1 MLPSIVAKE
10 MQGAVADYMQTTF
23 PIATPYFQ
31 KVKSSQE
38 PSPHALISELLE
50 REGAVVKGPY
60 LDIKL
65 PFRVASQEQLPFK
78 HYKLNYAPYV
88 HQLKAFER
96 LCAEQPRSTIVAT
109 GTGSGKTECFM
120 LPVLDDAL
128 HRREPGIKTIIVY
141 PMNALATDQ
150 ARRFA
155 KEIAALDTRLTV
167 GLFVG
172 GDEKS
177 SAHQN
182 MGRDH
187 VITCKKTLRKH
198 PPDIL
203 LTNYKMLD
211 FLLIRPKDQSLW
223 KYNTPGMLRYIVVDE
238 LHTFDGAQG
247 TDLACLIRRL
257 RDRLECGPE
266 LACVGTSAT
275 MGSDSQSEL
284 LSYASTVFA
293 SEFDDDSII
302 GEDRLSPNEY
312 LTGSPQYFSMPPPDD
327 SALDP
332 EAYDLVDEYL
342 SAQVK
347 LWFPEL
353 EANDCPH
360 FLHEEVIERAKAS
373 VRLGKLL
380 HQHTAFHQL
389 VKSTVKLKS
398 IQKLAEDWYGGGDA
412 NSLQKERL
420 IASITALISAARIEK
435 GENPWQRQD
444 PNDWTNPLLQVR
456 HQLWLREYRR
466 LVCRVP
472 EHEDTPVTI
481 EFSDDLNDQS
491 NPLHLPLLHC
501 RECHLAAWGA
511 VIEPGEPNLQA
522 GTQHFYEHWFS
533 QSPESVLLVPLVDED
548 DKENAVLDF
557 CPSCRRLQAVRNE
570 RKCLG
575 CQHEHLIRVWKPNII
590 REANRDG
597 DAVHKCHHD
606 CPDCG
611 AKDTMMIVG
620 AQAPTLTGVMTGRL
634 FGSVYNDDYKLIAFS
649 DSVQDAAHR
658 AGFLGANT
666 WRTVLRQAM
675 AGWLKAK
682 DESVTLPTM
691 MEEFP
696 KYWRDK
702 IGNDARFCGLF
713 IAPNMEWLSDYS
725 YLLENGKLPIGS
737 NLPDLIRYRLAYEC
751 FLEFSQ
757 RAAVGRTLT
766 RTGVAALH
774 YDESLSA
781 AIQDLVP
788 KLREEFESL
797 RDLTEENL
805 LDFLLGWIHYLC
817 KLGAIYLDGMDS
829 LLSTGNSFLFA
840 KHGLRSTYMPIFGRA
855 IRPPTPITLGNVT
868 RSFEPLVIK
877 SRKSWS
883 LRWLEKT
890 IGKENLFISAEAN
903 SFFKQL
909 TNSMVKHGWLE
920 ERYCKDEPV
929 WVLNPQKII
938 VTSELA
944 RLKCDTCRHELI
956 ISRDQLETLAES
968 TCRRLTCHGKLEID
982 TNSLSSV
989 SDYGK
994 SLPRRLVPHE
1004 HTGLLQRQDR
1014 ERVEQSFIYGTE
1026 PWDINLLSA
1035 TPTLEMGIDI
1045 GALSSVFLLS
1055 VPPAQ
1060 ANYLQR
1066 IGRAGRRDGNA
1077 MAVTLASGQ
1086 NHDQYFYSDPLKM
1099 MAGSV
1104 HTPGVFLR
1112 AIAVLER
1119 QLIAYGFDRWV
1130 LTGVDE
1136 LALPGELRKV
1146 IDAVENGH
1154 TDKFPYN
1161 LIFFVTQHRHA
1172 LLSNFFGMFPELED
1186 NERAYL
1192 EKFVSDQGEGSLSW
1206 RLINRLQKLAEERAS
1221 LSRRIN
1227 QLKAERERLKRLPED
1242 DETKRQID
1250 VVEQERVALMS
1261 LHRALN
1267 KQNTLNFFTDEG
1279 LLPNYAFPEEGVT
1292 LRSVIIKRR
1301 VVEQGEDEQ
1310 KPYEKLAYSFQRP
1323 SQSALSELAPLSR
1336 FYAVSHEL
1344 EVEQIDLQ
1352 LSETETWRFCA
1363 RCQYTERVDAG
1374 DRHSACPKCG
1384 DPQWAD
1390 SAQKQQVLKLRQ
1402 VYATVDDRNSR
1413 IGDDS
1418 ETREPK
1424 FFNTQKLVDIPHQ
1437 EMRGGFRLKSDILPF
1452 GFEYLQKVTLRE
1464 VNFGPKGGSR
1474 NRITVA
1480 GDESSRQGFKIC
1492 KHCGKVQKERWGKY
1506 EEPHAFS
1513 CKLKKNPELES
1524 EKEYFA
1530 SLFLYREL
1538 TSEAIRIL
1546 LPLSEV
1552 AYSDEKLHSFIA
1564 ALNLGLKTH
1573 FQGDV
1578 THLEVTEMKEPGGE
1592 GSGERVYLV
1601 VYDKIPGG
1609 TGYLKD
1615 LMRDPQNLMVM
1626 LEQAYRVLTSCACI
1640 DSEHLDGCY
1649 ECILAYR
1656 NSRNMPRISRR
1667 EASELLGEILSLREA
1682 IEEVESL
1689 GEISTNTLIES
1700 KLEQRFVDALGRL
1713 PGAQLSKTLVN
1724 GKSGHLLT
1732 LSDAEGRPM
1741 PWLLEHQVNLGPE
1754 QGVELNTRVD
1764 VILVPA
1770 RAEDAKTFKPIA
1782 VYLDGLQYHHAIM
1795 DDDVAKRSALLQSG
1809 KYWVFSLNWDDLPD
1823 IGKQA
1828 ELPSRDLLRLD
1839 GVAQIQMKAMYD
1851 QVAGI
1856 SWLKADDCSRLNM
1869 NSSLKWLSEILRNPQ
1884 ITYEKLKQY
1893 AMHRVMTGLNP
1904 FAVKDAALKQRLGY
1918 RIQEVAPPAVMSR
1931 LKIEQE
1937 GIIPGG
1943 FMSVFE
1949 NRPGRHGLALALP
1962 LAIMSNLLRD
1972 DLLKQSHL
1980 HLYFDDSDTSLTD
1993 EFKADWRAFW
2003 HAVNQLQFAPG
2014 FTMATVQMV
2023 EKGTAER
2030 IYSAATLQSDDK
2042 LELSENQQWPNVF
2055 EFSFI
2060 DKVTLNNICKINL
2073 PEPSIGDDL
2082 KDDAGAVVVDGSD
2095 IDLVWLEQKVAIS
2108 IESEIEFTGWTI
2120 INVADNVV
2128 ESLQKLKEQGV
2139 FDE

>member
-1 MLPSIVAKE
+1 MLPSIVARE
-10 MQGAVADYMQTTF
+10 MQEAVADYMETTF
-23 PIATPYFQ
+23 PFATAYFQ
-31 KVKSSQE
+31 QQDNE
-38 PSPHALISELLE
+38 HDTSPVALISELLN
-50 REGAVVKGPY
+50 RQGTVAKGPY

-65 PFRVASQEQLPFK
+65 PFRVASQEELPFRA
-78 HYKLNYAPYV
+78 YKLSYAPYV

-96 LCAEQPRSTIVAT
+96 LCAEPPRSTIVAT

-120 LPVLDDAL
+120 LPVLDDCL
-128 HRREPGIKTIIVY
+128 QRREPGIKTIIIY

-155 KEIAALDTRLTV
+155 KEIAALKTKLTV

-177 SAHQN
+177 GAHQQ

-187 VITCKKTLRKH
+187 VITCKTTLRKN

-223 KYNTPGMLRYIVVDE
+223 KHNTPGMLRYIVVDE

-275 MGSDSQSEL
+275 MGNDSQQDL
-284 LSYASTVFA
+284 LTYASTVFA
-293 SEFDDDSII
+293 TQFDHDSII

-312 LTGSPQYFSMPPPDD
+312 LTSATEYFSMPNLGDPR
-327 SALDP
+327 LDP
-332 EAYDLVDEYL
+332 ETYQRADDYL
-342 SAQVK
+342 EAQVD

-353 EANDCPH
+353 DPSERPH
-360 FLHEEVIERAKAS
+360 FSHEELIDRAKAS
-373 VRLGKLL
+373 VELGKLL
-380 HQHTAFHQL
+380 HRHSGFHQL
-389 VKSTVKLKS
+389 VKATVSLKNM
-398 IQKLAEDWYGGGDA
+398 QEVAADWYGGGNA
-412 NSLQKERL
+412 TSVEKERL
-420 IASITALISAARIEK
+420 IVSMTALISAARIEK
-435 GENPWQRQD
+435 GEQSWLQKNPS
-444 PNDWTNPLLQVR
+444 DWTNPLLQVR
-456 HQLWLREYRR
+456 QQLWLREYRR

-472 EHEDTPVTI
+472 DSIDTPVTI
-481 EFSDDLNDQS
+481 EFSDDLNDQT

-511 VIEPGEPNLQA
+511 VTQPGEQNLQA
-522 GTQHFYEHWFS
+522 GTQIFYEHWFS
-533 QSPESVLLVPLVDED
+533 QAPESVLLIPLVDDEQ
-548 DKENAVLDF
+548 KENGILDF
-557 CPSCRRLQAVRNE
+557 CPKCRRLQPLRVDK
-570 RKCLG
+570 KCSG
-575 CQHEHLIRVWKPNII
+575 CQHDHLIRVWKPNII

-611 AKDTMMIVG
+611 ARDTMMIVG

-666 WRTVLRQAM
+666 WRTVIRQAM
-675 AGWLKAK
+675 AGWLKTL
-682 DESVTLPTM
+682 DNDVTLPAM
-691 MEEFP
+691 MDAFP
-696 KYWRDK
+696 KYWRQQ

-725 YLLENGKLPIGS
+725 YLVENGRLPVGS
-737 NLPDLIRYRLAYEC
+737 NLPDLIGYRLAYEC
-751 FLEFSQ
+751 FLEFGQ
-757 RAAVGRTLT
+757 RAAIGRTLT
-766 RTGVAALH
+766 RTGFAALH
-774 YDESLSA
+774 EDDSLA
-781 AIQDLVP
+781 PVCHELAP

-797 RDLTEENL
+797 RELTEAEL
-805 LDFLLGWIHYLC
+805 KEFLLGWLRHLYRR
-817 KLGAIYLDGMDS
+817 GAIYLDGMDA
-829 LLSTGNSFLFA
+829 LMATGNTYLFA
-840 KHGLRSTYMPIFGRA
+840 KHKLRATYMPNFGRT
-855 IRPPTPITLGNVT
+855 ILPPSPITLGNVA

-883 LRWLEKT
+883 VRWLEKT
-890 IGKENLFISAEAN
+890 IGRGNLFISAEAL
-903 SFFKQL
+903 SFFKKL
-909 TNSMVKHGWLE
+909 TQTLVKHNWLVE
-920 ERYCKDEPV
+920 HYCKDEPV
-929 WVLNPQKII
+929 WALNPNKLWIS
-938 VTSELA
+938 TDLA
-944 RLKCDTCRHELI
+944 QLKCDTCRHGI
-956 ISRDQLETLAES
+956 IIPAKQIQEFTEN
-968 TCRRLTCHGKLEID
+968 CCFRLTCKGHLQLEARGIQ
-982 TNSLSSV
+982 SPV
-989 SDYGK
+989 DYGK
-994 SLPRRLVPHE
+994 TIPRRLVPHE
-1004 HTGLLQRQDR
+1004 HTGLLQRDDR

-1026 PWDINLLSA
+1026 PWDVNLLSA

-1077 MAVTLASGQ
+1077 MAVTLAGGQ
-1086 NHDQYFYSDPLKM
+1086 NHDQYFYADPLKM

-1104 HTPGVFLR
+1104 HTPGVFLK

-1119 QLIAYGFDRWV
+1119 QLIAYSFDRWV

-1161 LIFFVTQHRHA
+1161 LIFFVTEHRHA
-1172 LLSNFFGMFPELED
+1172 LLSSFFGMFPELQET
-1186 NERAYL
+1186 ERSYL
-1192 EKFVSDQGEGSLSW
+1192 DKFVSDQGEGSLSW
-1206 RLINRLQKLAEERAS
+1206 RLINRLQKLSEERAS

-1227 QLKAERERLKRLPED
+1227 QLKVERERLKRLPED
-1242 DETKRQID
+1242 EEIKRQID
-1250 VVEQERVALMS
+1250 VVEQERIALMS

-1301 VVEQGEDEQ
+1301 VVEQGDEQQ

-1323 SQSALSELAPLSR
+1323 SQAALSELAPLSR

-1352 LSETETWRFCA
+1352 LSEAEDWRFCA
-1363 RCQYTERVDAG
+1363 RCQHTERVDSG
-1374 DRHSACPKCG
+1374 DKHSACPKCG

-1390 SAQKQQVLKLRQ
+1390 AAQKQQVLKLRQ
-1402 VYATVDDRNSR
+1402 VYATVDDRDSR

-1424 FFNTQKLVDIPHQ
+1424 FFNTQKLVEIPQ
-1437 EMRGGFRLKSDILPF
+1437 QQMQGAFRLKSDILPF

-1492 KHCGKVQKERWGKY
+1492 KHCGKVQKEHWGKY
-1506 EEPHAFS
+1506 EEPHAYS
-1513 CKLKKNPELES
+1513 CKLKRNPELDS
-1524 EKEYFA
+1524 DKEYFE

-1564 ALNLGLKTH
+1564 ALNLGLKSY

-1578 THLEVTEMKEPGGE
+1578 THLEVTEMKEPSTS

-1601 VYDKIPGG
+1601 VYDRIPGG
-1609 TGYLKD
+1609 TGYLKE
-1615 LMRDPQNLMVM
+1615 LMRDPQNLMSM
-1626 LEQAYRVLTSCACI
+1626 LERSHQVLTACSCI
-1640 DSEHLDGCY
+1640 DHENLDGCY

-1667 EASELLGEILSLREA
+1667 EASDLLGEILDLRTN
-1682 IEEVESL
+1682 IEEVSSL
-1689 GEISTNTLIES
+1689 SEISTNTLIES
-1700 KLEQRFVDALGRL
+1700 KLEQRFVDTLGRL
-1713 PGAQLSKTLVN
+1713 PGAHLSKTIVN

-1732 LSDAEGRPM
+1732 LVDDVGRPM

-1764 VILVPA
+1764 VMLIPA
-1770 RAEDAKTFKPIA
+1770 RMEDQKRLKPIA
-1782 VYLDGLQYHHAIM
+1782 VYLDGLQYHHNIM
-1795 DDDVAKRSALLQSG
+1795 DDDVGKRAALLVSK

-1823 IGKQA
+1823 IGTQPQA
-1828 ELPSRDLLRLD
+1828 QKRDIMSSD
-1839 GVAQIQMKAMYD
+1839 GIAQNQMKSIYE

-1856 SWLKADDCSRLNM
+1856 KWLKFDDYQRLNSE
-1869 NSSLKWLSEILRNPQ
+1869 SSLAWLNRLLRHPDSSLQ
-1884 ITYEKLKQY
+1884 LLQQRAMCRTIT
-1893 AMHRVMTGLNP
+1893 ALNP
-1904 FAVKDAALKQRLGY
+1904 RAVKDSVLKQRLGY
-1918 RIQEVAPPAVMSR
+1918 RIQEVAPPKVIQKLDIDGADS
-1931 LKIEQE
+1931 
-1937 GIIPGG
+1937 IPGG
-1943 FMSVFE
+1943 FMKVFE
-1949 NRPGRHGLALALP
+1949 NRPGKHGLAVSLP
-1962 LAIMSNLLRD
+1962 LTLMSKLIRD
-1972 DLLKQSHL
+1972 DLLALSRI

-2003 HAVNQLQFAPG
+2003 YAANQLQFAPG
-2014 FTMATVQMV
+2014 FSMATVNMVTSGIADRIFGATRQMPIDPV
-2023 EKGTAER
+2023 YDAK
-2030 IYSAATLQSDDK
+2030 
-2042 LELSENQQWPNVF
+2042 QWSTVF
-2055 EFSFI
+2055 EYSL
-2060 DKVTLNNICKINL
+2060 VSHELLLKIIGL
-2073 PEPSIGDDL
+2073 DIPEPTVGEDILDET
-2082 KDDAGAVVVDGSD
+2082 GAVVIDGAD
-2095 IDLVWLEQKVAIS
+2095 TDLVWSKHRIAVCTNEEANLV
-2108 IESEIEFTGWTI
+2108 GWNI
-2120 INVADNVV
+2120 IHDLNAVF
-2128 ESLQKLKEQGV
+2128 ERIQTLKEQGI

>member
-10 MQGAVADYMQTTF
+10 MQNAVADYMQTTF
-23 PIATPYFQ
+23 PIATQYFQ
-31 KVKSSQE
+31 RVTPEQE
-38 PSPHALISELLE
+38 PSPQALISELLE
-50 REGAVVKGPY
+50 RDGAVVKGPY

-65 PFRVASQEQLPFK
+65 PFRVASQEQVPFK
-78 HYKLNYAPYV
+78 RYQLGYEPYV
-88 HQLKAFER
+88 HQLKSFER
-96 LCAEQPRSTIVAT
+96 LCAEQPLSTIVAT

-120 LPVLDDAL
+120 LPVLDDCL
-128 HRREPGIKTIIVY
+128 QRREPGIKTIIVY

-155 KEIAALDTRLTV
+155 KEIAALDTQLTV

-172 GDEKS
+172 GDEKAG
-177 SAHQN
+177 AHER

-211 FLLIRPKDQSLW
+211 FLLIRPKDQPLW
-223 KYNTPGMLRYIVVDE
+223 KHNTPDMLRYIVVDE

-284 LSYASTVFA
+284 LAYASTVFA
-293 SEFDDDSII
+293 TKFDDDSII
-302 GEDRLSPNEY
+302 GEDRLSPQEY
-312 LTGSPQYFSMPPPDD
+312 LTKSPEYFSMPSANDP
-327 SALDP
+327 ALDP
-332 EAYDLVDEYL
+332 EAYERADEYL

-353 EANDCPH
+353 ETNAMPH
-360 FLHEEVIERAKAS
+360 FQHEEVIENARASTA
-373 VRLGKLL
+373 LGELL
-380 HQHTAFHQL
+380 HKHAGFHQL
-389 VKSTVKLKS
+389 VKSSASLKS
-398 IQKLAEDWYGGGDA
+398 IQELAADWYGGGDA
-412 NSLQKERL
+412 TSPQKEQF
-420 IASITALISAARIEK
+420 IASITALVSAARVEK
-435 GENPWQRQD
+435 GENPWLSES
-444 PNDWTNPLLQVR
+444 PSDWTNPLLQVR

-472 EHEDTPVTI
+472 DRADTPLTI
-481 EFSDDLNDQS
+481 EFSDDLTDQT

-511 VIEPGEPNLQA
+511 VTEPGEPNLQA
-522 GTQHFYEHWFS
+522 GTQNFYEHWFS
-533 QSPESVLLVPLVDED
+533 QAPESVLLVPLTDSD
-548 DKENAVLDF
+548 DKEHETLDF
-557 CPSCRRLQAVRNE
+557 CPNCRRVQPARNE
-570 RKCLG
+570 QKCAG

-666 WRTVLRQAM
+666 WRTVMRQAM
-675 AGWLKAK
+675 AGWLKTK
-682 DESVTLPTM
+682 SQDVTLTDIM
-691 MEEFP
+691 DEFP
-696 KYWRDK
+696 KYWRNK

-725 YLLENGKLPIGS
+725 YLVENGRLPSGS

-751 FLEFSQ
+751 FLEFGQ
-757 RAAVGRTLT
+757 RAAIGRTLT
-766 RTGVAALH
+766 RTGMAALH
-774 YDESLSA
+774 EDDSLT
-781 AIQDLVP
+781 DVVKELTP

-797 RDLTEENL
+797 RDLAEEELTE
-805 LDFLLGWIHYLC
+805 FLLGWIRHLY

-829 LLSTGNSFLFA
+829 LMGTGNTYLFA
-840 KHGLRSTYMPIFGRA
+840 KHKMRATYMPNFGRA
-855 IRPPTPITLGNVT
+855 ILPPSPISLGNVA
-868 RSFEPLVIK
+868 RSFEALIVK

-883 LRWLEKT
+883 VRWLEKT
-890 IGKENLFISAEAN
+890 IGRDNVFITAEAS
-903 SFFKQL
+903 SFFKKL
-909 TNSMVKHGWLE
+909 THALVKHDWLV
-920 ERYCKDEPV
+920 ERYCKEEPV
-929 WVLNPQKII
+929 WALNPNKLWISSQ
-938 VTSELA
+938 VVQL
-944 RLKCDTCRHELI
+944 RCDTCRHGMFVPEK
-956 ISRDQLETLAES
+956 QLLVFAES
-968 TCRRLTCHGKLEID
+968 RCLRITCAGHLQVD
-982 TNSLSSV
+982 TDSV
-989 SDYGK
+989 RSAIDYGK
-994 SLPRRLVPHE
+994 SAPRRLVPHE
-1004 HTGLLQRQDR
+1004 HTGLLQREDR

-1026 PWDINLLSA
+1026 PWDVNLLSA

-1077 MAVTLASGQ
+1077 MAVTLAGGQ
-1086 NHDQYFYSDPLKM
+1086 NHDQYFYADPLKM

-1104 HTPGVFLR
+1104 HTPGVFLK

-1119 QLIAYGFDRWV
+1119 QLIAYSFDRWV
-1130 LTGVDE
+1130 LAGVDE

-1161 LIFFVTQHRHA
+1161 LIFFVTEHRHA
-1172 LLSNFFGMFPELED
+1172 LLSSFFGMFPELED
-1186 NERAYL
+1186 SERTYL
-1192 EKFVSDQGEGSLSW
+1192 DKFVSDQGEGSLSW
-1206 RLINRLQKLAEERAS
+1206 RLINRLQKLSEERAS

-1227 QLKAERERLKRLPED
+1227 QLKVERERLKRLPED
-1242 DETKRQID
+1242 EEIKRQID

-1301 VVEQGEDEQ
+1301 VVEEGDDQQ

-1323 SQSALSELAPLSR
+1323 SQAALSELAPLSR

-1352 LSETETWRFCA
+1352 LSETEEWRFCA
-1363 RCQYTERVDAG
+1363 RCQFTERVDSG

-1402 VYATVDDRNSR
+1402 VYATVDDKDSR

-1424 FFNTQKLVDIPHQ
+1424 FFNTQKLVDIPQQ
-1437 EMRGGFRLKSDILPF
+1437 EMQGGFRLKSDILPF

-1492 KHCGKVQKERWGKY
+1492 KHCGKVQKERWAKY
-1506 EEPHAFS
+1506 EEPHAYS
-1513 CKLKKNPELES
+1513 CKLKKNPELDS
-1524 EKEYFA
+1524 EKEYFE

-1615 LMRDPQNLMVM
+1615 LMRDPQNLMDM
-1626 LEQAYRVLTSCACI
+1626 LKKAETVLNTCPCI

-1667 EASELLGEILSLREA
+1667 EASELLGEILSLREE

-1713 PGAQLSKTLVN
+1713 PGAQLSKTLVS

-1732 LSDAEGRPM
+1732 LADSEGRAM

-1764 VILVPA
+1764 VMLIPA
-1770 RAEDAKTFKPIA
+1770 RAEDQKKIKPIA

-1809 KYWVFSLNWDDLPD
+1809 KYLVFSLNWDDLPD

-1828 ELPSRDLLRLD
+1828 EIPSRDLLSLE
-1839 GVAQIQMKAMYD
+1839 GIAQAQMKTMYD

-1856 SWLKADDCSRLNM
+1856 SWLKADDCARLNM
-1869 NSSLKWLSEILRNPQ
+1869 DSSLKWLSELLRNPEPIFQ
-1884 ITYEKLKQY
+1884 KLQQR
-1893 AMHRVMTGLNP
+1893 AMYRVMTALHP
-1904 FAVKDAALKQRLGY
+1904 FSVRDSALKQRLGY
-1918 RIQEVAPPAVMSR
+1918 RIQEVAPPAVISR
-1931 LKIEQE
+1931 LQIDQAEM
-1937 GIIPGG
+1937 IPGG

-1949 NRPGRHGLALALP
+1949 NRPGKHGLAITLP
-1962 LAIMSNLLRD
+1962 LGMMSNLLRSE
-1972 DLLKQSHL
+1972 LLNQSNL
-1980 HLYFDDSDTSLTD
+1980 HLYFDDRDSSLTD
-1993 EFKADWRAFW
+1993 EFKTDWRAFW
-2003 HAVNQLQFAPG
+2003 HAANQLQFVPG
-2014 FTMATVQMV
+2014 FSMATMLMV

-2030 IYSAATLQSDDK
+2030 IYGAKRNDQVADTAA
-2042 LELSENQQWPNVF
+2042 EAQQWPGVF
-2055 EFSFI
+2055 EFSFL
-2060 DKVTLNNICKINL
+2060 DKAILDELLRLEL
-2073 PEPSIGDDL
+2073 PEPSVGDDL
-2082 KDDAGAVVVDGSD
+2082 IDDDGAVVVNGSD
-2095 IDLVWLEQKVAIS
+2095 IDLVWKQQKVAVS
-2108 IESEIEFTGWTI
+2108 LEADVEYASWTI
-2120 INVADNVV
+2120 ISDTDKVV

-2139 FDE
+2139 FNE